1 MSVIRDLLDSTKL
14 LLNDSLATTGSN
26 IFVGTQTLSGSI
38 IPAADNIYDLGS
50 PTKQWR
56 DLYLS
61 SASLYIDGTKVISSN
76 TDTLTFT
83 TDTGQSIKLLET
95 GGDDITLQTDT
106 GNIELKGTV
115 EIESGKKITD
125 SAGTMINFGNSIAVT
140 GSIETT
146 GTVDGIDLQAFSS
159 SVAAGLAAA
168 EGGASSWNELSDIP
182 SGILSSSAQIA
193 SDISGSFTSISAS
206 IASDIAG
213 ISTDWESITSKPAGI
228 VSSSSQITI
237 TESQISDLTHYTD
250 SDVKT
255 KLNTEGVISGSSQ
268 VDYNELTNIPVGIIS
283 SSAQIAS
290 DISGSTNWT
299 AVSSSIL
306 PSDTEVFDLGSST
319 KRWRDLYLS
328 GSTIDLGGTK
338 ITRDST
344 TGDIEFFDGANNRKS
359 LKVDELTIGSGVNAR
374 KIKVANGK
382 VAFTDVAD
390 ARQDTE
396 TSHIVPN
403 TTSIFDIGSP
413 TVKYR
418 HLNLSGDITVDGT
431 VDGINLQAFSSSVAT
446 DLANSTADY
455 TQLTNIP
462 AGIVSSSSQIVITES
477 QISDLTK
484 YTDTDTLSYINSIG
498 VVSGSETLHSQIFT
512 STALVNVSHGFE
524 TKDVI
529 VYVYDNNDNLI
540 WPTGIKTTTV
550 NAVDITFNAP
560 RSGRVVV
567 SKGGHFVT
575 GIGETSYVSGS
586 NVIGAVDEVKNNNLS
601 SGSLSFWQGTQAE
614 YDALPSYGDTTI
626 YFVI

>member
-83 TDTGQSIKLLET
+83 TDVGQSIKLLET

-125 SAGTMINFGNSIAVT
+125 SAATMINFGDSIAVT

-159 SVAAGLAAA
+159 SVAAGFANTTADY
-168 EGGASSWNELSDIP
+168 NELTNIP
-182 SGILSSSAQIA
+182 VGIISSSAQIA

-344 TGDIEFFDGANNRKS
+344 TGDIEFLDGANNRKS

-374 KIKVANGK
+374 KLKVANGK
-382 VAFTDVAD
+382 VAFTDAAD
-390 ARQDTE
+390 ERQDTE
-396 TSHIVPN
+396 TSHIIPN
-403 TTSIFDIGSP
+403 TSGIFDIGSP

-484 YTDTDTLSYINSIG
+484 YTDTDTLSYINSVG

-540 WPTGIKTTTV
+540 WPTGIKTTTA